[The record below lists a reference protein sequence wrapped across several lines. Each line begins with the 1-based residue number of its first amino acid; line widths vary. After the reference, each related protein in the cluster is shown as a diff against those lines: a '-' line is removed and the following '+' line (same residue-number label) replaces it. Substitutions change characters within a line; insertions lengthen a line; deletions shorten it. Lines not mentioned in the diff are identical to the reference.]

1 MPHTVLECQVFKM
14 SNSDACSRPT
24 TQDSM
29 LHPEYEYFGVRLVA
43 DPGVDMTG
51 GVETVGWA

>member
-1 MPHTVLECQVFKM
+1 
-14 SNSDACSRPT
+14 
-24 TQDSM
+24 M
-29 LHPEYEYFGVRLVA
+29 LHPEYEYFGVTLVA